1 MYLVHVSENAK
12 YEYCSCACKYNETV
26 RQSPEECFSRGHLIG
41 LSRSTSAFEVGP
53 GEKPDL
59 NVLDVRKALTE
70 GIDQMNLRCVA
81 FHRN

>member
-26 RQSPEECFSRGHLIG
+26 RQSPEECFSRRHFIG
-41 LSRSTSAFEVGP
+41 LSCTTSAFEVGP

-70 GIDQMNLRCVA
+70 GIDQMNL
-81 FHRN
+81 

>member
-1 MYLVHVSENAK
+1 MYLVQVSENAK

-26 RQSPEECFSRGHLIG
+26 RQSPEESLSRRHLIG
-41 LSRSTSAFEVGP
+41 LCRPTSAFEVGP

-70 GIDQMNLRCVA
+70 
-81 FHRN
+81 